1 MGKDRSALRT
11 SFYTEISGPFVCITI
26 GIVETA
32 HPYDRIM
39 TSTRNLLPS
48 LSECPREPQL
58 NVASGSF
65 AQHSQEAPLGR
76 PLHTSSTS
84 RWAGTGATPLPCLS
98 GCLSLS
104 RFLSLVQACRRV
116 AAPGALLRTVSA
128 VLSLSP
134 ATGPAAA
141 ATKP

>member
-32 HPYDRIM
+32 HSYDRIM
-39 TSTRNLLPS
+39 TSTRNPLPS
-48 LSECPREPQL
+48 LLERPGEPQPKCRVWL
-58 NVASGSF
+58 LRPAQSGSSTRS
-65 AQHSQEAPLGR
+65 ASPHCVHQSLGR
-76 PLHTSSTS
+76 NGRDPFACLSVSVQVSLPCPGLSTS
-84 RWAGTGATPLPCLS
+84 GSVWCS
-98 GCLSLS
+98 
-104 RFLSLVQACRRV
+104 
-116 AAPGALLRTVSA
+116 LLRTVSA